1 MRSRINNLGWIRS
14 RNETPR
20 HLLLALSGTKLT
32 GRWTNMKNVH
42 ATSVAFIAEQR
53 PRMGSCNRRLA
64 VAFSALLMLILS
76 VPADSEDK
84 KVEESVKKIEG
95 VIAQGPYQASWD
107 SLEKIKVPKWYED
120 AKFGIFI
127 HWGVYCVPAF
137 DNEWYPRDMYLQD
150 NHVFR
155 YHLETYG
162 PQSKFG
168 YKDFI
173 PMFKAE
179 KFNADQWAELFRK
192 SGAKYVVPVA
202 EHHDGFPMYASDLTE
217 WCAAKMGPKRDVV
230 GELAAA
236 VRKEG
241 LHFGASSHRAE
252 HWWFFNGGTSFDSDV
267 NDPRYA
273 GLYGPAQSDKVQP
286 NHAYLDNWLARIAE
300 IVDKYHPEIVWFD
313 WWIEQPAFKPYL
325 QKFGAFYYNR
335 GAEWKREVA
344 INYKNRAFPEH
355 AAVLD
360 IERGQLD
367 TLRPIF
373 WQTDTS
379 VGEKSWGYIK
389 DEKSRTPESLIDEL
403 VDIVSKN
410 GCLLLNIGPKSDG
423 TIPDEVQKI
432 LLEMGKWLGV
442 NAEAIYATRPWKVYG
457 EGPTKVVGGSFK
469 DTATSGYT
477 AQDIRFTAKGDTLY
491 AIALAWPE
499 DGKLR
504 IKSLAAGSELTKR
517 RIKTVQMLGSKAP
530 VKWTRSADGLIVELP
545 NEKPSGYPIA
555 LRIFPVDRATA
566 QAE

>member
-1 MRSRINNLGWIRS
+1 
-14 RNETPR
+14 
-20 HLLLALSGTKLT
+20 
-32 GRWTNMKNVH
+32 MKNVRR
-42 ATSVAFIAEQR
+42 TSVTFPAEQR
-53 PRMGSCNRRLA
+53 LKTDGRRWRL
-64 VAFSALLMLILS
+64 VVSFSALLILMLSFSAIS
-76 VPADSEDK
+76 DDK
-84 KVEESVKKIEG
+84 KVEDSIKKIEG
-95 VIAQGPYQASWD
+95 VAAKGPYSASWD
-107 SLEKIKVPKWYED
+107 SLEKFKVPKWYED

-137 DNEWYPRDMYLQD
+137 DNEWYPRDMYLMD
-150 NHVFR
+150 NPVFKHHV
-155 YHLETYG
+155 ETYG

-179 KFNADQWAELFRK
+179 KFNAHQWAELFRK

-202 EHHDGFPMYASDLTE
+202 EHHDGFPMYASDLTDC
-217 WCAAKMGPKRDVV
+217 CAAKMGPKRDVV

-236 VRKEG
+236 VRKQG

-252 HWWFFNGGTSFDSDV
+252 HWWFFNGGMTFDSDV
-267 NDPRYA
+267 KDPRYA
-273 GLYGPAQSDKVQP
+273 GFYGPAQSDKVQP
-286 NHAYLDNWLARIAE
+286 NHAYLDNWLARIGE

-335 GAEWKREVA
+335 AAEWKREVA
-344 INYKNRAFPEH
+344 INYKNKAFPEH

-389 DEKSRTPESLIDEL
+389 DEKFRTPESLIDEL

-423 TIPDEVQKI
+423 TIPDEAQKI
-432 LLEMGKWLGV
+432 LLDMGNWLSV
-442 NAEAIYATRPWKVYG
+442 NGEAIYGTRPWKVYG

-477 AQDIRFTAKGDTLY
+477 AADIRFTVKGDTLY
-491 AIALAWPE
+491 AIALTWPE
-499 DGKLR
+499 DGKLT
-504 IKSLAAGSELTKR
+504 IKSLAAGSELTR
-517 RIKTVQMLGSKAP
+517 REVKTVQMLGSRAQ
-530 VKWTRSADGLIVELP
+530 VKWTRNAGGLMVDLP
-545 NEKPSGYPIA
+545 NEKPGDYPFA
-555 LRIFPVDRATA
+555 LKIFPVDRASGATN
-566 QAE
+566 

>member
-1 MRSRINNLGWIRS
+1 MRNGQQTGAARVLSEAPSPRS
-14 RNETPR
+14 GHWTTAVIFSM
-20 HLLLALSGTKLT
+20 LLYSMIVYSAIAADKSVADVV
-32 GRWTNMKNVH
+32 KNV
-42 ATSVAFIAEQR
+42 
-53 PRMGSCNRRLA
+53 
-64 VAFSALLMLILS
+64 
-76 VPADSEDK
+76 DS
-84 KVEESVKKIEG
+84 
-95 VIAQGPYQASWD
+95 VIAKGPFSASWD
-107 SLEKIKVPKWYED
+107 SLEKYQVPKWYED

-127 HWGVYCVPAF
+127 HWGVYSVPAF
-137 DNEWYPRDMYLQD
+137 DSEWYPRNMYLIKSPVFAH
-150 NHVFR
+150 HV
-155 YHLETYG
+155 ETYG
-162 PQSKFG
+162 PQSRFG

-179 KFNADQWAELFRK
+179 KFNADQWAELFKR

-230 GELAAA
+230 GELSVA
-236 VRKEG
+236 VRKQG

-252 HWWFFNGGTSFDSDV
+252 HWWFFNGGRTFDSDV

-273 GLYGPAQSDKVQP
+273 GLYGPAQSDKDQP
-286 NHAYLDNWLARIAE
+286 DQAYLDNWLARISE

-313 WWIEQPAFKPYL
+313 WWIEQPVFQPYL

-335 GAEWKREVA
+335 AAEWKSAVA
-344 INYKNRAFPEH
+344 INYKNKAFPES

-367 TLRPIF
+367 MLRPIF

-389 DEKSRTPESLIDEL
+389 DEKFRTPESLLDEL

-410 GCLLLNIGPKSDG
+410 GCLLLNIGPKPDG

-432 LLEMGKWLGV
+432 LLNMGKWLSV
-442 NAEAIYATRPWKVYG
+442 NGEAIYATRPWKIYG

-477 AQDIRFTAKGDTLY
+477 AEDIRFTAKGDTLY
-491 AIALAWPE
+491 AIALASPE

-517 RIKTVQMLGSKAP
+517 EIKTVQMLGSKAQ
-530 VKWTRSADGLIVELP
+530 VKWTRTDDGLVVELP
-545 NEKPSGYPIA
+545 NEKPSGYPVA
-555 LRIFPVDRATA
+555 VKIFPVDRAAATA
-566 QAE
+566 QWNERGGWALLFGCPMPPNEVAKPCYTWHLHATR

>member
-1 MRSRINNLGWIRS
+1 MENFDSTALVLIAERTARIGRCNWGAAIALS
-14 RNETPR
+14 V
-20 HLLLALSGTKLT
+20 LLAL
-32 GRWTNMKNVH
+32 M
-42 ATSVAFIAEQR
+42 
-53 PRMGSCNRRLA
+53 
-64 VAFSALLMLILS
+64 LS
-76 VPADSEDK
+76 VSATSEDK
-84 KVEESVKKIEG
+84 KVEESGKKIEG
-95 VIAQGPYQASWD
+95 VIAKGPYSASWD
-107 SLEKIKVPKWYED
+107 SLEKFKVPKWYED

-137 DNEWYPRDMYLQD
+137 GNEWYPRNMYLKD
-150 NHVFR
+150 NPVFKH
-155 YHLETYG
+155 HLETYG

-173 PMFKAE
+173 PMFKAQ
-179 KFNADQWAELFRK
+179 KFNADQWAELFK
-192 SGAKYVVPVA
+192 KAGAKYVVPVA

-236 VRKEG
+236 VRKQG

-252 HWWFFNGGTSFDSDV
+252 HWWFYNGGTTFDSDV
-267 NDPRYA
+267 NDPRYS

-286 NHAYLDNWLARIAE
+286 NNAYLDNWLARAAE

-325 QKFGAFYYNR
+325 EKFGAFYYNR
-335 GAEWKREVA
+335 AAEWKREVA
-344 INYKNRAFPEH
+344 INYKNKAYPEH

-389 DEKSRTPESLIDEL
+389 DETFRTPESLIDEL

-432 LLEMGKWLGV
+432 LLDMGKWLSV
-442 NAEAIYATRPWKVYG
+442 NGEAIYATRPWKVYG

-499 DGKLR
+499 DGKLS
-504 IKSLAAGSELTKR
+504 IKSLAAGSQLTKR
-517 RIKTVQMLGSKAP
+517 EIKAVRMLGSKAK

-545 NEKPSGYPIA
+545 NERPGNYAFA
-555 LRIFPVDRATA
+555 LKIFPVDRAA
-566 QAE
+566 GQVQ

>member
-1 MRSRINNLGWIRS
+1 MKNLRP
-14 RNETPR
+14 T
-20 HLLLALSGTKLT
+20 SGTL
-32 GRWTNMKNVH
+32 
-42 ATSVAFIAEQR
+42 IAEQR
-53 PRMGSCNRRLA
+53 LKTRSRHWRGA
-64 VAFSALLMLILS
+64 VTLSALLMLMLS
-76 VPADSEDK
+76 ISAISADK
-84 KVEESVKKIEG
+84 KVEESVRNIEG
-95 VIAQGPYQASWD
+95 VVAKGPYSASWD
-107 SLEKIKVPKWYED
+107 SLEKFKVPKWYED

-137 DNEWYPRDMYLQD
+137 DSEWYPRNMYLID
-150 NHVFR
+150 NPVFEH
-155 YHLETYG
+155 HLETYG

-179 KFNADQWAELFRK
+179 KFNADQWAELFKK

-202 EHHDGFPMYASDLTE
+202 EHHDGFPMYASDLTD

-230 GELAAA
+230 GELAAG
-236 VRKEG
+236 VRKQG

-252 HWWFFNGGTSFDSDV
+252 HWWFFNGGRAFDSDV
-267 NDPRYA
+267 NDSRFE
-273 GLYGPAQSDKVQP
+273 GFYGPAQSDKVQP
-286 NHAYLDNWLARIAE
+286 NHAYLDNWLARIGE

-325 QKFGAFYYNR
+325 EKFAAFYYNR
-335 GAEWKREVA
+335 GAEWKRDVA
-344 INYKNRAFPEH
+344 INYKNKAFPEH

-389 DEKSRTPESLIDEL
+389 DEKFRTPVSLIDEL

-410 GCLLLNIGPKSDG
+410 GCLLLNIGPKPDG

-432 LLEMGKWLGV
+432 LLDMGKWLSV
-442 NAEAIYATRPWKVYG
+442 NGEAIYATRPWKVYG

-477 AQDIRFTAKGDTLY
+477 AEDIRFTAKGDTLY

-499 DGKLR
+499 DGKVS

-517 RIKTVQMLGSKAP
+517 EIKTVQMLGSKAQE
-530 VKWTRSADGLIVELP
+530 KWTRNAVGLTVELP
-545 NEKPSGYPIA
+545 NERPSDYPFA
-555 LRIFPVDRATA
+555 LKISPVDPATR

>member
-1 MRSRINNLGWIRS
+1 MDSRKQRA
-14 RNETPR
+14 
-20 HLLLALSGTKLT
+20 ALTL
-32 GRWTNMKNVH
+32 
-42 ATSVAFIAEQR
+42 
-53 PRMGSCNRRLA
+53 
-64 VAFSALLMLILS
+64 SALLLLTAGLS
-76 VPADSEDK
+76 AMSEDK
-84 KVEESVKKIEG
+84 KAEESIQKVEG
-95 VIAQGPYQASWD
+95 VIAKGPYSASWE
-107 SLEKIKVPKWYED
+107 SLEKFKVPKWYED

-137 DNEWYPRDMYLQD
+137 DSEWYPRNMYLKD
-150 NHVFR
+150 NPVFKH
-155 YHLETYG
+155 HLETYG
-162 PQSKFG
+162 PQSRFG

-179 KFNADQWAELFRK
+179 KFNADQWAELFKK
-192 SGAKYVVPVA
+192 SGAKYVMPVA

-236 VRKEG
+236 VRKQG
-241 LHFGASSHRAE
+241 MHFGASSHRAE
-252 HWWFFNGGTSFDSDV
+252 HWWFYNPGTTFDSDV
-267 NDPRYA
+267 NDPRYS
-273 GLYGPAQSDKVQP
+273 GLYSPAQSDQVQP
-286 NHAYLDNWLARIAE
+286 NNAFLDNWLARAAE

-325 QKFGAFYYNR
+325 QKFAAFYYNR
-335 GAEWKREVA
+335 AAEWERQVA
-344 INYKNRAFPEH
+344 INYKNKAYPEH

-360 IERGQLD
+360 IERGELE

-389 DEKSRTPESLIDEL
+389 DETFRTPESLIDEL

-423 TIPDEVQKI
+423 TIPDEVHTI
-432 LLEMGKWLGV
+432 LLDMGKWLSING
-442 NAEAIYATRPWKVYG
+442 EAIYATRPWKVYG

-499 DGKLR
+499 DGKLT
-504 IKSLAAGSELTKR
+504 IKSLAADSELTKR
-517 RIKTVQMLGSKAP
+517 DIKTVQRLGSKAK
-530 VKWTRSADGLIVELP
+530 VKWTRNAEGLIIELP
-545 NEKPSGYPIA
+545 DEKPGNYAFA
-555 LRIFPVDRATA
+555 LKIFPVDRATE

>member
-1 MRSRINNLGWIRS
+1 
-14 RNETPR
+14 
-20 HLLLALSGTKLT
+20 
-32 GRWTNMKNVH
+32 MKN
-42 ATSVAFIAEQR
+42 
-53 PRMGSCNRRLA
+53 RRRTFVTLITEHRLETGFSHW
-64 VAFSALLMLILS
+64 VTRVTLSALLIVMLSIW
-76 VPADSEDK
+76 AISENK
-84 KVEESVKKIEG
+84 NVGESVKKIED
-95 VIAQGPYQASWD
+95 VAAKGPFSASWD
-107 SLEKIKVPKWYED
+107 SLEKFRVPKWYED

-127 HWGVYCVPAF
+127 HWGVYSVPAF
-137 DNEWYPRDMYLQD
+137 DSEWYPRNMYLID
-150 NHVFR
+150 SPVSR
-155 YHLETYG
+155 RHLETYG

-179 KFNADQWAELFRK
+179 KFNPDQWAELFKK

-202 EHHDGFPMYASDLTE
+202 EHHDGFPMYASELTD

-230 GELAAA
+230 GELAVS
-236 VRKEG
+236 VRKQG

-252 HWWFFNGGTSFDSDV
+252 HWWFFNGGRSFDSDV
-267 NDPRYA
+267 NDARFQSF
-273 GLYGPAQSDKVQP
+273 YGPAQSDKIQP
-286 NHAYLDNWLARIAE
+286 DRSYLDNWLARIGE
-300 IVDKYHPEIVWFD
+300 IVDKYHPDLVWFD
-313 WWIEQPAFKPYL
+313 WWIEQPAFAPYL
-325 QKFGAFYYNR
+325 RKFGAFYYNR
-335 GAEWKREVA
+335 AAEWEREVA
-344 INYKNRAFPEH
+344 INYKNKAFPER

-389 DEKSRTPESLIDEL
+389 DETFRTPESLIDEL

-423 TIPDEVQKI
+423 TIPDEAQRI
-432 LLEMGKWLGV
+432 LLDMGRWLAV
-442 NAEAIYATRPWKVYG
+442 NGEAIYATRPWKVSG

-469 DTATSGYT
+469 DTATRGYT
-477 AQDIRFTAKGDTLY
+477 AEDIRFTAKGDTLY

-517 RIKTVQMLGSKAP
+517 EIKTIQLLGSRVQ

-545 NEKPSGYPIA
+545 SAKPSRYPVA
-555 LRIFPVDRATA
+555 LKIFPVDRATGEA
-566 QAE
+566 D

>member
-1 MRSRINNLGWIRS
+1 M
-14 RNETPR
+14 
-20 HLLLALSGTKLT
+20 LT
-32 GRWTNMKNVH
+32 
-42 ATSVAFIAEQR
+42 
-53 PRMGSCNRRLA
+53 
-64 VAFSALLMLILS
+64 LS
-76 VPADSEDK
+76 VSAMCEDK
-84 KVEESVKKIEG
+84 KVEESIQRIEA
-95 VIAQGPYQASWD
+95 VVAQGPYSPSWD
-107 SLEKIKVPKWYED
+107 SLERFKVPKWYED
-120 AKFGIFI
+120 AKFGVFI

-137 DNEWYPRDMYLQD
+137 DNEWYPRDMYMQD
-150 NHVFR
+150 NRVFK

-179 KFNADQWAELFRK
+179 KFNADQWAELFK
-192 SGAKYVVPVA
+192 KAGAKYVVPVA

-230 GELAAA
+230 GELAAG
-236 VRKEG
+236 VRKQG

-252 HWWFFNGGTSFDSDV
+252 HWWFFNGGTTFDSDV

-286 NHAYLDNWLARIAE
+286 NSAYLDNWLARIGE

-335 GAEWKREVA
+335 AAEWKREVA
-344 INYKNRAFPEH
+344 INYKNKAFPEH

-389 DEKSRTPESLIDEL
+389 DERFRTPESLIDEL
-403 VDIVSKN
+403 VDIASKN
-410 GCLLLNIGPKSDG
+410 GCLLLNIGPKPEG
-423 TIPDEVQKI
+423 TIPDEVRQI
-432 LLEMGKWLGV
+432 LLDMGKWLSV
-442 NAEAIYATRPWKVYG
+442 NGEAIYATRPWKVYG

-469 DTATSGYT
+469 DTATGGYT
-477 AQDIRFTAKGDTLY
+477 AQDIRFTSKGDTLY

-499 DGKLR
+499 DGKLT

-517 RIKTVQMLGSKAP
+517 EIKAIQMLGSKAR
-530 VKWTRSADGLIVELP
+530 VKWTRNAEGLIVELP
-545 NEKPSGYPIA
+545 HQKPSGYPIA
-555 LRIFPVDRATA
+555 LKIFPVDRATEQA
-566 QAE
+566 Q

>member
-1 MRSRINNLGWIRS
+1 
-14 RNETPR
+14 
-20 HLLLALSGTKLT
+20 
-32 GRWTNMKNVH
+32 MKNVH
-42 ATSVAFIAEQR
+42 RTPVTFSAEQR
-53 PRMGSCNRRLA
+53 PKTEDRHWRL
-64 VAFSALLMLILS
+64 VVSFSALLILMLSFSAIS
-76 VPADSEDK
+76 DDK
-84 KVEESVKKIEG
+84 KVEESVKKVEG
-95 VIAQGPYQASWD
+95 VVAEGPYSASWG
-107 SLEKIKVPKWYED
+107 SLEKFKAPKWYED

-137 DNEWYPRDMYLQD
+137 DNEWYPRDMYLMG
-150 NHVFR
+150 NPVFKHHV
-155 YHLETYG
+155 ETYG

-173 PMFKAE
+173 PIFKAE

-202 EHHDGFPMYASDLTE
+202 EHHDGFPMYASDLTD
-217 WCAAKMGPKRDVV
+217 WCAGKMGPKRDVV
-230 GELAAA
+230 GELAVA
-236 VRKEG
+236 VRKQR

-252 HWWFFNGGTSFDSDV
+252 HWWFFNGGMTFDSDV
-267 NDPRYA
+267 KDPRYA

-286 NHAYLDNWLARIAE
+286 NQAYLDNWLARISE

-335 GAEWKREVA
+335 AAEWKREVA
-344 INYKNRAFPEH
+344 INYKNKAFPEH

-389 DEKSRTPESLIDEL
+389 DEKFRTAESLVDEL

-423 TIPDEVQKI
+423 TIPDEAQKI
-432 LLEMGKWLGV
+432 LMDMGKWLSV
-442 NAEAIYATRPWKVYG
+442 NGESIYATRPWKVYG

-469 DTATSGYT
+469 DTATSGYK
-477 AQDIRFTAKGDTLY
+477 AEDIRFTAKGDTLY

-499 DGKLR
+499 DGKLT

-517 RIKTVQMLGSKAP
+517 EIKTVQMLGSKAP
-530 VKWTRSADGLIVELP
+530 VKWTRTGEGLVVELP
-545 NEKPSGYPIA
+545 NHKPGDYPFA
-555 LRIFPVDRATA
+555 LKIFPVERAG
-566 QAE
+566 AEAN

>member
-1 MRSRINNLGWIRS
+1 
-14 RNETPR
+14 
-20 HLLLALSGTKLT
+20 
-32 GRWTNMKNVH
+32 MKNAVP
-42 ATSVAFIAEQR
+42 TSVTLIAEQT
-53 PRMGSCNRRLA
+53 PRTGSRNWRAALPL
-64 VAFSALLMLILS
+64 SALLILMLS
-76 VPADSEDK
+76 VSAMSEDK
-84 KVEESVKKIEG
+84 NVEESVKKIAG
-95 VIAQGPYQASWD
+95 VIAQGPYSASWD
-107 SLEKIKVPKWYED
+107 SLEKFKVPKWYED

-137 DNEWYPRDMYLQD
+137 DSEWYPRNMYLQD
-150 NHVFR
+150 NSVFK

-179 KFNADQWAELFRK
+179 KFNADQWAELFK
-192 SGAKYVVPVA
+192 KAGAKYVVPVA

-236 VRKEG
+236 VRKQG

-252 HWWFFNGGTSFDSDV
+252 HWWFFNGGTAFDSDV

-286 NHAYLDNWLARIAE
+286 NHEYLDNWLARIGE
-300 IVDKYHPEIVWFD
+300 IVNKYHPEIVWFD
-313 WWIEQPAFKPYL
+313 WWIEQPVFKPYL

-335 GAEWKREVA
+335 AAEWKREVA
-344 INYKNRAFPEH
+344 INYKNKAYPER

-389 DEKSRTPESLIDEL
+389 DEKFRTPESLIDEL

-423 TIPDEVQKI
+423 TVPDEVQKI
-432 LLEMGKWLGV
+432 LLDMGKWLSV

-477 AQDIRFTAKGDTLY
+477 AQDIRFTAKGNTLY
-491 AIALAWPE
+491 AIGLGWPE
-499 DGKLR
+499 DGKLT
-504 IKSLAAGSELTKR
+504 IKSLASGSELTKR
-517 RIKTVQMLGSKAP
+517 EIKTVQMLGSQAK
-530 VKWTRSADGLIVELP
+530 VKWSRSEEGLVVELP
-545 NEKPSGYPIA
+545 NEKPTGYPFA
-555 LRIFPVDRATA
+555 LKIFPVDRTTG
-566 QAE
+566 QTE

>member
-1 MRSRINNLGWIRS
+1 
-14 RNETPR
+14 
-20 HLLLALSGTKLT
+20 
-32 GRWTNMKNVH
+32 MKNVRR
-42 ATSVAFIAEQR
+42 TSVTFPAEQTLKTDGR
-53 PRMGSCNRRLA
+53 HWRL
-64 VAFSALLMLILS
+64 VVSFSALLILMLSFSAIS
-76 VPADSEDK
+76 DDK
-84 KVEESVKKIEG
+84 KVEDSVKKIEG
-95 VIAQGPYQASWD
+95 VVAKGPYSASWD
-107 SLEKIKVPKWYED
+107 SLEKFKVPKWYED

-137 DNEWYPRDMYLQD
+137 DNEWYPRDMYLMD
-150 NHVFR
+150 NPVFKHHV
-155 YHLETYG
+155 ETYG

-179 KFNADQWAELFRK
+179 KFNAHQWAELFMK

-202 EHHDGFPMYASDLTE
+202 EHHDGFPMYASDLTD

-236 VRKEG
+236 VRKQG

-252 HWWFFNGGTSFDSDV
+252 HWWFFNGGMTFDSDV
-267 NDPRYA
+267 KDPRYA

-286 NHAYLDNWLARIAE
+286 DHEYLDNWLARIGE

-335 GAEWKREVA
+335 AAEWKREVA
-344 INYKNRAFPEH
+344 INYKNKAFPEH

-389 DEKSRTPESLIDEL
+389 DEKFRTPESLVDEL

-423 TIPDEVQKI
+423 TIPDEAQKI
-432 LLEMGKWLGV
+432 LLDMGNWLSV
-442 NAEAIYATRPWKVYG
+442 NGEAIYGTRPWKVYG

-469 DTATSGYT
+469 DTVTSGYT
-477 AQDIRFTAKGDTLY
+477 AADIRFTVKGDTLF

-499 DGKLR
+499 DCKLT
-504 IKSLAAGSELTKR
+504 IKSLAAGSKLTR
-517 RIKTVQMLGSKAP
+517 REIKTVQMLGSKAQ
-530 VKWTRSADGLIVELP
+530 VKWTRNAGGLMVELP
-545 NEKPSGYPIA
+545 NEKPGDYPFA
-555 LRIFPVDRATA
+555 LKIFPVDRAA
-566 QAE
+566 GAAN

>member
-1 MRSRINNLGWIRS
+1 
-14 RNETPR
+14 
-20 HLLLALSGTKLT
+20 
-32 GRWTNMKNVH
+32 MKNVLI
-42 ATSVAFIAEQR
+42 TSVPLITEQR
-53 PRMGSCNRRLA
+53 PKTGARHWRPALA
-64 VAFSALLMLILS
+64 LLALLMLVLS
-76 VPADSEDK
+76 VSAMSEDK
-84 KVEESVKKIEG
+84 KVEESVKNIES
-95 VIAQGPYQASWD
+95 VVAMGPYRASWD
-107 SLEKIKVPKWYED
+107 SLEKFKVPKWYED

-137 DNEWYPRDMYLQD
+137 DNEWYPRNMYLIG
-150 NHVFR
+150 NPVFEH
-155 YHLETYG
+155 HLETYG

-179 KFNADQWAELFRK
+179 KFNADQWAELFK
-192 SGAKYVVPVA
+192 KAGARYVVPVA

-236 VRKEG
+236 VRKQG

-252 HWWFFNGGTSFDSDV
+252 HWWFYNAGTTFDSDV

-286 NHAYLDNWLARIAE
+286 NRAHLDNWLARAAE
-300 IVDKYHPEIVWFD
+300 IVDKYQPEIVWFD
-313 WWIEQPAFKPYL
+313 WWIEQPAFQPYL
-325 QKFGAFYYNR
+325 QKFAAFYYNR
-335 GAEWKREVA
+335 AAEWKRAVA
-344 INYKNRAFPEH
+344 INYKNKAFPER

-367 TLRPIF
+367 TLRPLF

-389 DEKSRTPESLIDEL
+389 DETFRTPQSLIDEL

-423 TIPDEVQKI
+423 TIPVEVRNI
-432 LLEMGKWLGV
+432 LLDVGKWLSV
-442 NAEAIYATRPWKVYG
+442 NGEAIYATRPWKVYG

-477 AQDIRFTAKGDTLY
+477 AQDIRFTAKGNTLY

-499 DGKLR
+499 DGKLS
-504 IKSLAAGSELTKR
+504 IKSLASGSELTKR
-517 RIKTVQMLGSKAP
+517 EIKTVQMLGSKAQ
-530 VKWTRSADGLIVELP
+530 VKWTRSAEGLIVELP
-545 NEKPSGYPIA
+545 NEKPSGYPVA
-555 LRIFPVDRATA
+555 LKIFPVDRATG

>member
-1 MRSRINNLGWIRS
+1 
-14 RNETPR
+14 
-20 HLLLALSGTKLT
+20 
-32 GRWTNMKNVH
+32 MKNVH
-42 ATSVAFIAEQR
+42 STSVALIAEQT
-53 PRMGSCNRRLA
+53 PRTGSSKWKATLTL
-64 VAFSALLMLILS
+64 SALLMLMLS
-76 VPADSEDK
+76 ISAMSEDK
-84 KVEESVKKIEG
+84 KVEESVKRIEG
-95 VIAQGPYQASWD
+95 VIAQGPYSASWD
-107 SLEKIKVPKWYED
+107 SLEKFKVPKWYED

-137 DNEWYPRDMYLQD
+137 DSEWYPRNMYLKD
-150 NHVFR
+150 NPVFKH
-155 YHLETYG
+155 HLENYG

-168 YKDFI
+168 YKDFV

-179 KFNADQWAELFRK
+179 KFKADQWAELFRK

-236 VRKEG
+236 VRKQG

-252 HWWFFNGGTSFDSDV
+252 HWWFYNGGTTFDSDV
-267 NDPRYA
+267 NDPRYS

-286 NHAYLDNWLARIAE
+286 NNAYLDNWLARAAE

-335 GAEWKREVA
+335 AAEWKREVA
-344 INYKNRAFPEH
+344 INYKNKAYPEH

-389 DEKSRTPESLIDEL
+389 DETFRTPESLIDEL

-410 GCLLLNIGPKSDG
+410 GCLLLNIGPKPDG

-432 LLEMGKWLGV
+432 LLNMGKWLSV

-499 DGKLR
+499 DGKLT
-504 IKSLAAGSELTKR
+504 IKSLASGSELTKR
-517 RIKTVQMLGSKAP
+517 HIKTVRMLGSKAK
-530 VKWTRSADGLIVELP
+530 VEWTRSVEGLIVEMP
-545 NEKPSGYPIA
+545 NEKPGDYAFA
-555 LRIFPVDRATA
+555 LKIFPVDRAA
-566 QAE
+566 GQAP

>member
-1 MRSRINNLGWIRS
+1 
-14 RNETPR
+14 
-20 HLLLALSGTKLT
+20 
-32 GRWTNMKNVH
+32 MKNIH
-42 ATSVAFIAEQR
+42 STSVALIAKQT
-53 PRMGSCNRRLA
+53 PRTGDSNWKSI
-64 VAFSALLMLILS
+64 VIISAMLILMMS
-76 VPADSEDK
+76 VSAISEDK
-84 KVEESVKKIEG
+84 KVEESVKKVEG
-95 VIAQGPYQASWD
+95 VIAQGPYSASWD
-107 SLEKIKVPKWYED
+107 SLEKFKVPKWYED

-127 HWGVYCVPAF
+127 HWGVYCVPGF
-137 DNEWYPRDMYLQD
+137 DSEWYPRNMYLQD
-150 NHVFR
+150 NRVFK
-155 YHLETYG
+155 YHLESYG

-236 VRKEG
+236 VRKQG

-252 HWWFFNGGTSFDSDV
+252 HWWFYNGGTTFDSDV
-267 NDPRYA
+267 NDPRYSA
-273 GLYGPAQSDKVQP
+273 FYGPAQSDKVQP
-286 NHAYLDNWLARIAE
+286 NNAYLDNWLARIGE
-300 IVDKYHPEIVWFD
+300 IVDKYRPEIVWFD

-335 GAEWKREVA
+335 AAEWKREVA
-344 INYKNRAFPEH
+344 INYKNKSYPEH

-379 VGEKSWGYIK
+379 VGTKSWGYIN
-389 DEKSRTPESLIDEL
+389 DERFRTPESLIDEL

-423 TIPDEVQKI
+423 TIPEEVQKI
-432 LLEMGKWLGV
+432 LLDMGKWLSV

-469 DTATSGYT
+469 DTATSFYS
-477 AQDIRFTAKGDTLY
+477 AHDIRFTAKADTLY

-499 DGKLR
+499 DGKLS
-504 IKSLAAGSELTKR
+504 IKSLASGSQLTKR
-517 RIKTVQMLGSKAP
+517 EIKAVRMLGSKA
-530 VKWTRSADGLIVELP
+530 KLRWTRNADGLIVELP
-545 NEKPSGYPIA
+545 NERPGNYAFVLK
-555 LRIFPVDRATA
+555 IFPVDRASG